1 MQRILIICEGQTE
14 QEFCNNLLK
23 PYFWNKNK
31 LIQTPLIKKSGGGIV
46 PWRDL
51 KSQIEKHLL
60 QEKNAY
66 ITTFIDYFGLGDSFP
81 AWKESKRL
89 NDKNKKVEMLEKAMK
104 DDLQSKLQDRFIPY
118 IQLHEFE
125 SLLFYDMSI
134 FEKWIPENDI
144 LDKQNLTDTLKIYS
158 NSELINDT
166 NPPSYRL
173 KHSIKGYDK
182 VLCGSIFATEIGLEN
197 IKIRNPR
204 FASWIEILLNLK
216 PLS

>member
-1 MQRILIICEGQTE
+1 MIICEGQTE

-23 PYFWNKNK
+23 PYFGNKNK

-46 PWRDL
+46 PWWNL
-51 KSQIEKHLL
+51 KNQIEKHLL

-66 ITTFIDYFGLGDSFP
+66 VTTFIDYFGLGDSFP
-81 AWKESKRL
+81 AWEESKRL

-104 DDLQSKLQDRFIPY
+104 DDLPNNLQDRFLPY

-134 FEKWIPENDI
+134 FEKWILEKDI
-144 LDKQNLTDTLKIYS
+144 LDKQNLTDTLKSYS

-173 KHSIKGYDK
+173 KQSIKGYDK
-182 VLCGSIFATEIGLEN
+182 VLCGSIFAMEIGLEN